1 MTKLISDLLDT
12 YSNPNIELNN
22 KTPLSSERIKD
33 LTMNKIHVEPKYK
46 NTHFIRRLFIA
57 VAILSVFV
65 VTVFAAGNAAEWF
78 KNFFEMRSEKTLTD
92 DQLAFID
99 NNAMT
104 VAQGKTINGYT
115 VMLDSYLND
124 GSTLYAKIRIQAP
137 ENKYLPKGAFY
148 MYDLCKGDSNFFQSR
163 LCGSS
168 QWRLIA
174 DASNEKTYLL
184 TYTAEQGRSLEGATL
199 VLWDLIAYGEGD
211 NADIL
216 LAEGTW
222 EFDLLTP
229 DAQEL
234 HLLKSPVSGVKAIN
248 SNGDVE
254 VTLSAAVLRAMG
266 LQVQVDMTE
275 ELSFTNVEIAYAK
288 AVMKD
293 GSEEILNYSG
303 NSELRENGEMICWYY
318 FDVDGILNLDEVV
331 CIEFPDGTQ
340 IPVA

>member
-65 VTVFAAGNAAEWF
+65 VTVFAAGNAAEWY

-303 NSELRENGEMICWYY
+303 NSELRENGELICWYY